1 MPQHQ
6 SAKKRVRQNETRR
19 IQNRVHRSRMKTIV
33 KNLKQTENPEDAATL
48 LKEAK
53 STLDRMVNKGILKK
67 NTAANYKSS
76 LEKSV
81 NAMG

>member
-1 MPQHQ
+1 MPQHK
-6 SAKKRVRQNETRR
+6 SVEKRVRQNATRR
-19 IQNRVHRSRMKTIV
+19 TQNRVHRSRMRTVIK
-33 KNLKQTENPEDAATL
+33 KLKETENPDEAATL
-48 LKEAK
+48 LKEVK

-81 NAMG
+81 NALS